1 MNTHPNDLL
10 GLIILSKESK
20 IYRWYKKLA
29 EVDPE
34 LQKDDLAA
42 HLEEYLTRLNQIEEQ
57 VCQKSVPLSF
67 SNELYHLRLHIEVL
81 RNKLVYAASNT
92 GNSNDFQ

>member
-1 MNTHPNDLL
+1 L

-42 HLEEYLTRLNQIEEQ
+42 HLDEYLNRLNHSEAK
-57 VCQKSVPLSF
+57 V
-67 SNELYHLRLHIEVL
+67 
-81 RNKLVYAASNT
+81 
-92 GNSNDFQ
+92 

>member
-29 EVDPE
+29 AVDSE

-42 HLEEYLTRLNQIEEQ
+42 HLDEYLNRLNHSEAK
-57 VCQKSVPLSF
+57 V
-67 SNELYHLRLHIEVL
+67 
-81 RNKLVYAASNT
+81 
-92 GNSNDFQ
+92 